1 MGEAVDGLAGP
12 PRRGRPGIA
21 CGGQDPAEIGARGAQ
36 PRSSDRRD
44 VIVERI
50 DDEPVRDLP
59 LVLGR
64 ATGENQASGLLARGD
79 RLAEQRGLADSRLPE
94 HHHGPARAR
103 AHVHDDSPE
112 RLQLGFPT
120 HEAHRPVTL
129 TGKRGAWD
137 SRGSRAGIPPYSG
150 RLAPDKLTGMQDANT
165 FHTNPSTGERIR
177 WLLRAADTGGELV
190 RLEMWTS
197 PGGGVRGTHV
207 HARSEER
214 FEVLS
219 GRLVLESADDVRVLL
234 PGEQA
239 AVPAGTPHQWRNGG
253 ADELHMIVEL
263 DRPGRFEQ
271 MLEASFAAGRN
282 GHFDERGRMRPL
294 AAAALVQRYPD
305 EIARRGRVGCAGS

>member
-1 MGEAVDGLAGP
+1 
-12 PRRGRPGIA
+12 
-21 CGGQDPAEIGARGAQ
+21 
-36 PRSSDRRD
+36 
-44 VIVERI
+44 
-50 DDEPVRDLP
+50 
-59 LVLGR
+59 
-64 ATGENQASGLLARGD
+64 
-79 RLAEQRGLADSRLPE
+79 
-94 HHHGPARAR
+94 
-103 AHVHDDSPE
+103 
-112 RLQLGFPT
+112 
-120 HEAHRPVTL
+120 
-129 TGKRGAWD
+129 
-137 SRGSRAGIPPYSG
+137 
-150 RLAPDKLTGMQDANT
+150 MQDTNT

-239 AVPAGTPHQWRNGG
+239 AVRAGTPHQWRNGG
-253 ADELHMIVEL
+253 AEELHMIVEL

-271 MLEASFAAGRN
+271 MIEASFAAGRN
-282 GHFDERGRMRPL
+282 GQFDDRGRMRPL

-305 EIARRGRVGCAGS
+305 EIAPPWPRWLRRLVIPPLALAGWWAIG